1 MCLTT
6 DLWGCTGC
14 VGHGMVHHIST
25 GQEVTGLSTALILP
39 IAPAILGVF
48 SLPMAQ
54 TQLHLQMVMMY
65 SVLSE
70 DQELLSSLR

>member
-1 MCLTT
+1 ML
-6 DLWGCTGC
+6 
-14 VGHGMVHHIST
+14 M

>member
-1 MCLTT
+1 
-6 DLWGCTGC
+6 
-14 VGHGMVHHIST
+14 MVHHIST
-25 GQEVTGLSTALILP
+25 GQEVTGLSTALILQ